1 MQPLQ
6 RAESVGPQ
14 IDGLFVA
21 QDVRVPGLADHLA
34 RRGAEGFLAGHVEP
48 QPVERGHHR
57 RAGRIGAEANLLD
70 QHRPEAPHRL
80 VLVRQLDRVDVA
92 MRTDRGDH
100 PRQGL
105 GQRLPGDLAEPTART
120 WLSGTSGSITV
131 WHTWASTQ
139 VDRSCAFSVRSR
151 WVCPALA
158 APVNRA
164 PAAAHRAR
172 PARRPGLMPMQ
183 WTKATRIA
191 RRRGFDNFRIAL
203 IWAGRTGKPGQRRHP
218 TGGNARGRRYVD
230 TQGPDLAESKQ
241 GLDQR
246 RTADLDRAGAQ
257 AVECGVALT
266 WGHPQ
271 QAFELGLLCQADMA
285 REAAPQPQLHPA
297 AQPCHMPLQDA
308 AARQQHLVRHQPGR
322 GPLEQHAGPVGAG
335 PAQCVQP
342 PRQAPSHQGFGDLD
356 IAVLRAYF
364 GRVLPATLA
373 GSVSIKS
380 IDRRDMKLPSQRLHN
395 GCRHLQRVGQERAQV
410 ADSAELDG
418 EAQPVMVP
426 SLARNPLQIDIA
438 KVKVAVSRS
447 SADGAPV

>member
-1 MQPLQ
+1 VD
-6 RAESVGPQ
+6 EGH
-14 IDGLFVA
+14 
-21 QDVRVPGLADHLA
+21 QDRQAT
-34 RRGAEGFLAGHVEP
+34 R
-48 QPVERGHHR
+48 
-57 RAGRIGAEANLLD
+57 
-70 QHRPEAPHRL
+70 
-80 VLVRQLDRVDVA
+80 VRQLQD
-92 MRTDRGDH
+92 RTD
-100 PRQGL
+100 L
-105 GQRLPGDLAEPTART
+105 
-120 WLSGTSGSITV
+120 
-131 WHTWASTQ
+131 
-139 VDRSCAFSVRSR
+139 
-151 WVCPALA
+151 
-158 APVNRA
+158 
-164 PAAAHRAR
+164 
-172 PARRPGLMPMQ
+172 
-183 WTKATRIA
+183 
-191 RRRGFDNFRIAL
+191 
-203 IWAGRTGKPGQRRHP
+203 GRTGEPGQRRHP
-218 TGGNARGRRYVD
+218 AGGNARGRWDVD

-246 RTADLDRAGAQ
+246 RTADLDRASAQ

-271 QAFELGLLCQADMA
+271 QAFELGLLCQADVA

-342 PRQAPSHQGFGDLD
+342 PRQAPPHQGFGDLD
-356 IAVLRAYF
+356 IAVLRADF

-426 SLARNPLQIDIA
+426 SLARNPLQIDIVE
-438 KVKVAVSRS
+438 VKVAVQIVRRWRTGVATVLLTLRVGEKADRHWLRLELGARPRS
-447 SADGAPV
+447 V